1 MDFSSIPN
9 DLDDDEDNS
18 DDATDTKES
27 ETVPDNKWPWESVR
41 DHLRDALAEVSV
53 LSDVLTIATRE
64 CGRDH
69 NGQPKRYMILD
80 GKYLHS
86 LTQYGFIRNSGIFS
100 IHFTEALCTRF
111 PKNIPTSFM
120 DAPNTKI
127 ALQ

>member
-1 MDFSSIPN
+1 MDFSSIPD

-100 IHFTEALCTRF
+100 V
-111 PKNIPTSFM
+111 FM
-120 DAPNTKI
+120 HSLKPSQNKKVRKI
-127 ALQ
+127 F